1 MSLSTAPLLIL
12 RMRVN
17 SDAGNGGYA
26 MEDSSPLVPAA
37 LMLIGTGAGV
47 WLLRKSWS
55 RKGAQGRGLL
65 WGGWL
70 LIAVSFVRPVW
81 SLGTARGAFIAIALF
96 STAALAVVA
105 SGYSIKIARTRAVR
119 ESLAPEPSDRATT
132 KWRETLRWLLAGPI
146 GMIAAM
152 GVGIAWAAL
161 VPGEQQTRLVVG
173 GLIVPVA
180 WGACMAWTL
189 ADNRILRA
197 TAVLVGV
204 AVVSFSAAIL
214 KGFA

>member
-1 MSLSTAPLLIL
+1 
-12 RMRVN
+12 
-17 SDAGNGGYA
+17 
-26 MEDSSPLVPAA
+26 MEDTPA
-37 LMLIGTGAGV
+37 
-47 WLLRKSWS
+47 
-55 RKGAQGRGLL
+55 L
-65 WGGWL
+65 WPAL
-70 LIAVSFVRPVW
+70 LIAVAAGAGAWLLRRSWQGKDQQTALVAAGWLLLAAATLLPAW
-81 SLGTARGAFIAIALF
+81 LLGPARGPFIALALV
-96 STAALAVVA
+96 STAALVVVA
-105 SGYSIKIARTRAVR
+105 QNYTVRQARVRAAR

-152 GVGIAWAAL
+152 GVGIAWAAF
-161 VPGEQQTRLVVG
+161 VPGEQQTRLVIG

-204 AVVSFSAAIL
+204 AIVSFSAAIL

>member
-1 MSLSTAPLLIL
+1 MEDTPALLPALLIA
-12 RMRVN
+12 VA
-17 SDAGNGGYA
+17 S
-26 MEDSSPLVPAA
+26 
-37 LMLIGTGAGV
+37 GAGA
-47 WLLRKSWS
+47 WLLRRSW
-55 RKGAQGRGLL
+55 QGRDKKTGLVV
-65 WGGWL
+65 GGWL
-70 LIAVSFVRPVW
+70 LVAAAVILPAWF
-81 SLGTARGAFIAIALF
+81 LGPARGPFV
-96 STAALAVVA
+96 ALAVVPA
-105 SGYSIKIARTRAVR
+105 AALAIVAANYTVRQAKTRAAR

-152 GVGIAWAAL
+152 GVGIAYAAL

-197 TAVLVGV
+197 TAVLTGV
-204 AVVSFSAAIL
+204 ALVSFIAAIV

>member
-1 MSLSTAPLLIL
+1 
-12 RMRVN
+12 
-17 SDAGNGGYA
+17 
-26 MEDSSPLVPAA
+26 MEDSSALLPA
-37 LMLIGTGAGV
+37 LLIAAGAGAGA
-47 WLLRKSWS
+47 WLLRRSW
-55 RKGAQGRGLL
+55 RGKDQKRGLVL
-65 WGGWL
+65 GGWL
-70 LIAVSFVRPVW
+70 LIAASLVW
-81 SLGTARGAFIAIALF
+81 PAWMLGAARGFFVALALV
-96 STAALAVVA
+96 STAALIVVA
-105 SGYSIKIARTRAVR
+105 SNYTVRQAKARAAR

-132 KWRETLRWLLAGPI
+132 KGRETLRWLLAGPI

-152 GVGIAWAAL
+152 GVGIAYAAL

-173 GLIVPVA
+173 GMIVPVA

-204 AVVSFSAAIL
+204 AIVSFTAAIV

>member
-1 MSLSTAPLLIL
+1 MH
-12 RMRVN
+12 
-17 SDAGNGGYA
+17 
-26 MEDSSPLVPAA
+26 DSSPLWPGLLIAMAA
-37 LMLIGTGAGV
+37 GAGV
-47 WLLRKSWS
+47 WMLRRSWQG
-55 RKGAQGRGLL
+55 KAQNRGLVL
-65 WGGWL
+65 GGWL
-70 LIAVSFVRPVW
+70 LIVA
-81 SLGTARGAFIAIALF
+81 SLVAPAWALGAARGFFIALALV
-96 STAALAVVA
+96 STAALGVVA
-105 SGYSIKIARTRAVR
+105 SNYSVRQAKARAAR

-132 KWRETLRWLLAGPI
+132 KGRETLRWLLAGPI

-152 GVGIAWAAL
+152 GVGIAYAAL

-189 ADNRILRA
+189 ADNRIIRA

-204 AVVSFSAAIL
+204 AIVSFSAAIL

>member
-1 MSLSTAPLLIL
+1 
-12 RMRVN
+12 
-17 SDAGNGGYA
+17 
-26 MEDSSPLVPAA
+26 MEDSSPIGPA
-37 LMLIGTGAGV
+37 LLIIAATGAGV
-47 WLLRKSWS
+47 WMLLRSW
-55 RKGAQGRGLL
+55 RGKRSDRRLV
-65 WGGWL
+65 WSGWL
-70 LIAVSFVRPVW
+70 LIAASLVW
-81 SLGTARGAFIAIALF
+81 PATLLGPARGPFIALALV
-96 STAALAVVA
+96 STVALGIVG
-105 SGYSIKIARTRAVR
+105 SNYTIRRARVRAGR

-132 KWRETLRWLLAGPI
+132 KGRETLRWLLAGPI

-152 GVGIAWAAL
+152 GVGIAYAAL

-189 ADNRILRA
+189 ADNRIVRA

-204 AVVSFSAAIL
+204 AFVCFSAAIL

>member
-1 MSLSTAPLLIL
+1 
-12 RMRVN
+12 
-17 SDAGNGGYA
+17 
-26 MEDSSPLVPAA
+26 MEDSSALLPA
-37 LMLIGTGAGV
+37 LLIAGTAGAGV
-47 WLLRKSWS
+47 WLLRRSWHG
-55 RKGAQGRGLL
+55 KQQQTGLVL
-65 WGGWL
+65 GGWL
-70 LIAVSFVRPVW
+70 LIVAATILPAWALGAVRGPFV
-81 SLGTARGAFIAIALF
+81 ALALV

-105 SGYSIKIARTRAVR
+105 SNYTVRQAKARAAR

-132 KWRETLRWLLAGPI
+132 KGRETLRWLLAGPI

-152 GVGIAWAAL
+152 GVGIAYAAL

-197 TAVLVGV
+197 TAVLTGV
-204 AVVSFSAAIL
+204 ALISFTAAIV

>member
-1 MSLSTAPLLIL
+1 
-12 RMRVN
+12 
-17 SDAGNGGYA
+17 
-26 MEDSSPLVPAA
+26 MEDSSVLLPA
-37 LMLIGTGAGV
+37 LLIAVAAGAGA
-47 WLLRKSWS
+47 WLLRRSWQDKSQQ
-55 RKGAQGRGLL
+55 RTGLVL
-65 WGGWL
+65 GGWL
-70 LIAVSFVRPVW
+70 LIGTTLIAPAW
-81 SLGTARGAFIAIALF
+81 ALGAARGFFIALALV
-96 STAALAVVA
+96 SVAALLVVA
-105 SGYSIKIARTRAVR
+105 SNYTVRQAKARAAR

-132 KWRETLRWLLAGPI
+132 KGRETLRWLLAGPI

-161 VPGEQQTRLVVG
+161 APGEQQTRLVVG

-197 TAVLVGV
+197 TAVLTGV
-204 AVVSFSAAIL
+204 ALVSFTAAIV

>member
-1 MSLSTAPLLIL
+1 M
-12 RMRVN
+12 
-17 SDAGNGGYA
+17 
-26 MEDSSPLVPAA
+26 MEVSSPLVPAL
-37 LMLIGTGAGV
+37 LMLVGVGTGV
-47 WLLRKSWS
+47 WMLRQSW
-55 RKGAQGRGLL
+55 GARDARGRG
-65 WGGWL
+65 WMFGGWL
-70 LIAVSFVRPVW
+70 LIAASFVRPIWV
-81 SLGTARGAFIAIALF
+81 LGAARGTFIALALF
-96 STAALAVVA
+96 SVAALAVVA
-105 SGYSIKIARTRAVR
+105 ANYTIRQAKARAAR

-132 KWRETLRWLLAGPI
+132 KGRETLRWLLAGPI

-152 GVGIAWAAL
+152 GVGIAYAAL
-161 VPGEQQTRLVVG
+161 APGAQQTRLVIG

>member
-1 MSLSTAPLLIL
+1 MEDTPALLPALLI
-12 RMRVN
+12 
-17 SDAGNGGYA
+17 
-26 MEDSSPLVPAA
+26 AA
-37 LMLIGTGAGV
+37 AAGAGA
-47 WLLRKSWS
+47 WLLRRSW
-55 RKGAQGRGLL
+55 QGKQQQTGPVVA
-65 WGGWL
+65 GWL
-70 LIAVSFVRPVW
+70 LILAAIIAPAWV
-81 SLGTARGAFIAIALF
+81 LGPARGPFVALAIV

-105 SGYSIKIARTRAVR
+105 AGYTIRQAKARAAR
-119 ESLAPEPSDRATT
+119 ESLAPEPSDRTTT
-132 KWRETLRWLLAGPI
+132 KGRETLRWLLAGPI

-197 TAVLVGV
+197 TAVLTGV
-204 AVVSFSAAIL
+204 ALVSFTAAIL

>member
-1 MSLSTAPLLIL
+1 M
-12 RMRVN
+12 
-17 SDAGNGGYA
+17 
-26 MEDSSPLVPAA
+26 MEDSSPLLPAL
-37 LMLIGTGAGV
+37 LMVIGVGTGV
-47 WLLRKSWS
+47 WMLRQSW
-55 RKGAQGRGLL
+55 GARDAHGRG
-65 WGGWL
+65 WVIGGWL
-70 LIAVSFVRPVW
+70 LIAASFIRPIW
-81 SLGTARGAFIAIALF
+81 ALGTARGAFIALALF
-96 STAALAVVA
+96 SIAALAVIA
-105 SGYSIKIARTRAVR
+105 SGYSIKVARARATR

-132 KWRETLRWLLAGPI
+132 KGRETLRWLLAGPI

-161 VPGEQQTRLVVG
+161 APGEQQTRLVIG

-197 TAVLVGV
+197 TAALVGV
-204 AVVSFSAAIL
+204 ALVSFSAAIL

>member
-1 MSLSTAPLLIL
+1 
-12 RMRVN
+12 
-17 SDAGNGGYA
+17 
-26 MEDSSPLVPAA
+26 MEDSSPLAPAL
-37 LMLIGTGAGV
+37 LMVIGVGAGA
-47 WLLRKSWS
+47 WMLRKSWGS
-55 RKGAQGRGLL
+55 RDSKGGG
-65 WGGWL
+65 WMIGGWL
-70 LIAVSFVRPVW
+70 LIAASFVRPMW
-81 SLGTARGAFIAIALF
+81 ALGTARGFFIALALA
-96 STAALAVVA
+96 STVALAVVA
-105 SGYSIKIARTRAVR
+105 SGYSIKTARARVAR
-119 ESLAPEPSDRATT
+119 DSLAPEPSDRATT
-132 KWRETLRWLLAGPI
+132 KGRETLRWLLAGPI

-204 AVVSFSAAIL
+204 AIVSFSAAIL

>member
-1 MSLSTAPLLIL
+1 M
-12 RMRVN
+12 
-17 SDAGNGGYA
+17 
-26 MEDSSPLVPAA
+26 MEDSSPLVPAL
-37 LMLIGTGAGV
+37 LMLVGVGTGV
-47 WLLRKSWS
+47 WMLRQSW
-55 RKGAQGRGLL
+55 GARDARGRGWML
-65 WGGWL
+65 GGWL
-70 LIAVSFVRPVW
+70 LIAASFVRPIW
-81 SLGTARGAFIAIALF
+81 ALGAARGTFIALALF

-105 SGYSIKIARTRAVR
+105 ANYTIRQAKARAAR

-132 KWRETLRWLLAGPI
+132 KGRETLRWLLAGPI

-152 GVGIAWAAL
+152 GVGIAYAAL

-204 AVVSFSAAIL
+204 AVVSFSAAIV

>member
-1 MSLSTAPLLIL
+1 MEDTPALLPALLI
-12 RMRVN
+12 
-17 SDAGNGGYA
+17 
-26 MEDSSPLVPAA
+26 AA
-37 LMLIGTGAGV
+37 GAGAGA
-47 WLLRKSWS
+47 WLLRRSW
-55 RKGAQGRGLL
+55 RGKDQKPGLVL
-65 WGGWL
+65 GGWL
-70 LIAVSFVRPVW
+70 LIAASLVW
-81 SLGTARGAFIAIALF
+81 PAWVLGAARGVFVALALV
-96 STAALAVVA
+96 STAALIVVA
-105 SGYSIKIARTRAVR
+105 SSYTVRQAKARAAR

-132 KWRETLRWLLAGPI
+132 KGRETLRWLLAGPI

-152 GVGIAWAAL
+152 GVGIAYAAL

-173 GLIVPVA
+173 GMIVPVA

-204 AVVSFSAAIL
+204 AIVSFTAAIV

>member
-1 MSLSTAPLLIL
+1 MDDSSALLPALLI
-12 RMRVN
+12 
-17 SDAGNGGYA
+17 
-26 MEDSSPLVPAA
+26 AA
-37 LMLIGTGAGV
+37 GAGAGA
-47 WLLRKSWS
+47 WLLRRSWQ
-55 RKGAQGRGLL
+55 RKDQKHGLVL
-65 WGGWL
+65 GGWL
-70 LIAVSFVRPVW
+70 LIAA
-81 SLGTARGAFIAIALF
+81 SLIWPAWVLGAARGVFVALALI
-96 STAALAVVA
+96 STASLIVVA
-105 SGYSIKIARTRAVR
+105 SNYTVRQAKARAAR

-132 KWRETLRWLLAGPI
+132 RWRETLRWLLAGPI

-152 GVGIAWAAL
+152 GVGIAYAAL

-173 GLIVPVA
+173 GMIVPVA

-204 AVVSFSAAIL
+204 AIVSFTAAIV

>member
-1 MSLSTAPLLIL
+1 MEDTSALLPSLLIA
-12 RMRVN
+12 V
-17 SDAGNGGYA
+17 
-26 MEDSSPLVPAA
+26 AA
-37 LMLIGTGAGV
+37 GAGA
-47 WLLRKSWS
+47 WLLRRSW
-55 RKGAQGRGLL
+55 QGREQRTGLVL
-65 WGGWL
+65 AGWL
-70 LIAVSFVRPVW
+70 LIAAAIILPAWV
-81 SLGTARGAFIAIALF
+81 LGPARGPFVALAIVPV
-96 STAALAVVA
+96 AALAVVA
-105 SGYSIKIARTRAVR
+105 ANYSVRQAKARAAR

-132 KWRETLRWLLAGPI
+132 KGRETLRWLLAGPI

-152 GVGIAWAAL
+152 GVGIAYAAL

-197 TAVLVGV
+197 TAVLTGV
-204 AVVSFSAAIL
+204 ALISFTAAIV

>member
-1 MSLSTAPLLIL
+1 MS
-12 RMRVN
+12 
-17 SDAGNGGYA
+17 
-26 MEDSSPLVPAA
+26 DSSPLLPALA
-37 LMLIGTGAGV
+37 IVAGAGAGV
-47 WLLRKSWS
+47 WLLRRSWQG
-55 RKGAQGRGLL
+55 KAQNRVLVLSGWALIVAAIAAPAWMLGPARGPFIALAL
-65 WGGWL
+65 VSTVAL
-70 LIAVSFVRPVW
+70 ALIAKNYTRRE
-81 SLGTARGAFIAIALF
+81 ARAR
-96 STAALAVVA
+96 AA
-105 SGYSIKIARTRAVR
+105 R

-146 GMIAAM
+146 GMVAAM

-161 VPGEQQTRLVVG
+161 VPGEQQTRLVIG

-204 AVVSFSAAIL
+204 AVISFTAAIL

>member
-1 MSLSTAPLLIL
+1 MQ
-12 RMRVN
+12 
-17 SDAGNGGYA
+17 
-26 MEDSSPLVPAA
+26 DSSPLLPALVIA
-37 LMLIGTGAGV
+37 AAAGAGV
-47 WLLRKSWS
+47 WLLRRSW
-55 RKGAQGRGLL
+55 QGKDSNHAYVL
-65 WGGWL
+65 GGWA
-70 LIAVSFVRPVW
+70 LIAAAIAAPAW
-81 SLGTARGAFIAIALF
+81 ALGPARGPFIALALV
-96 STAALAVVA
+96 STVALALVA
-105 SGYSIKIARTRAVR
+105 GNYTRRAAKARAAR

-146 GMIAAM
+146 GMVAAM

-161 VPGEQQTRLVVG
+161 APGEQQTRLVIG

-204 AVVSFSAAIL
+204 AVASFSAAIL

>member
-1 MSLSTAPLLIL
+1 
-12 RMRVN
+12 
-17 SDAGNGGYA
+17 
-26 MEDSSPLVPAA
+26 MEDSSALLPA
-37 LMLIGTGAGV
+37 LLIAVAAGV
-47 WLLRKSWS
+47 GTWLLRRSWQGKD
-55 RKGAQGRGLL
+55 RKPGLVL
-65 WGGWL
+65 GGWL
-70 LIAVSFVRPVW
+70 LIAAATALPAWTLGSVRGPFV
-81 SLGTARGAFIAIALF
+81 ALALV
-96 STAALAVVA
+96 STAALVVVA
-105 SGYSIKIARTRAVR
+105 SNYTIRRAKARAAR

-132 KWRETLRWLLAGPI
+132 KGRETLRWLLAGPI

-152 GVGIAWAAL
+152 GVGIAYAAL

-180 WGACMAWTL
+180 WGGCMAWTL

-204 AVVSFSAAIL
+204 ALVSFTAAIV

>member
-1 MSLSTAPLLIL
+1 
-12 RMRVN
+12 
-17 SDAGNGGYA
+17 
-26 MEDSSPLVPAA
+26 MEDNSPLVPAL
-37 LMLIGTGAGV
+37 LMLIGAGTGV
-47 WLLRKSWS
+47 WMLRQSW
-55 RKGAQGRGLL
+55 GARDARGRG
-65 WGGWL
+65 WVIGGWL
-70 LIAVSFVRPVW
+70 LIAASFIRPIW
-81 SLGTARGAFIAIALF
+81 ALGTARGAFIALALF
-96 STAALAVVA
+96 SVAALAVVA
-105 SGYSIKIARTRAVR
+105 SGYSIKVARARAAR

-132 KWRETLRWLLAGPI
+132 KGRETLRWLLAGPI

-152 GVGIAWAAL
+152 GVGIAYAAL

>member
-1 MSLSTAPLLIL
+1 MEDTPALLPSLLIA
-12 RMRVN
+12 V
-17 SDAGNGGYA
+17 
-26 MEDSSPLVPAA
+26 AA
-37 LMLIGTGAGV
+37 GAGA
-47 WLLRKSWS
+47 WLLRRSW
-55 RKGAQGRGLL
+55 RGREQRTGLVL
-65 WGGWL
+65 GGWL
-70 LIAVSFVRPVW
+70 LITAAIILPALA
-81 SLGTARGAFIAIALF
+81 LGPARGPFVALAIVPV
-96 STAALAVVA
+96 AALAVVA
-105 SGYSIKIARTRAVR
+105 ANYSIRQAKARAAR

-132 KWRETLRWLLAGPI
+132 KGRETLRWLLAGPI

-152 GVGIAWAAL
+152 GVGIAYAAL

-197 TAVLVGV
+197 TAVLTGV
-204 AVVSFSAAIL
+204 AIVSFTAAIV

>member
-1 MSLSTAPLLIL
+1 
-12 RMRVN
+12 
-17 SDAGNGGYA
+17 
-26 MEDSSPLVPAA
+26 MEDSSPLAPA
-37 LMLIGTGAGV
+37 LLVLIGVGTGG
-47 WLLRKSWS
+47 WMLRQSWRS
-55 RKGAQGRGLL
+55 RDAQGRG
-65 WGGWL
+65 WVIGGWL
-70 LIAVSFVRPVW
+70 LIAASFIGPI
-81 SLGTARGAFIAIALF
+81 SALGTARGTFIALALF
-96 STAALAVVA
+96 STTALALVA
-105 SGYSIKIARTRAVR
+105 SGYTIKTARARAAR

-132 KWRETLRWLLAGPI
+132 KGRETLRWLLAGPI

-152 GVGIAWAAL
+152 GVGIAYAAL

-204 AVVSFSAAIL
+204 ALISFSAAIL